1 MRMLKCFLA
10 GFMVCGVAACSE
22 PPSGEHR
29 VAPKPDSVIATSPN
43 PDSAAL
49 ERYRRALPAS
59 VLARKGACPFEC
71 CVYGDWLADTTFAL
85 YRQPQ
90 ISGGPA
96 FVINKGE
103 KFKADSGVVFVTGIG
118 LAIVDDTV
126 FRYADRKP
134 WLLPGDTLV
143 LLDPIG
149 EGYWNAWRRGEVLK
163 EVPPFFES
171 IPEAKRGRLIG
182 KPEREW
188 WVHATAG
195 DRSGWIDMQRA
206 RVRGADACG
215 GPVEGL

>member
-1 MRMLKCFLA
+1 MVRRALA
-10 GFMVCGVAACSE
+10 ISLLCIACAAEKE
-22 PPSGEHR
+22 PQPADEQPST
-29 VAPKPDSVIATSPN
+29 PDSVIATSSN

-49 ERYRRALPAS
+49 ERYRRALSPS
-59 VLARKGACPFEC
+59 VLTRKGACPFEC
-71 CVYGDWLADTTFAL
+71 CVYGDWLADATFPL
-85 YRQPQ
+85 YGDPQ
-90 ISGGPA
+90 ISSGPA
-96 FVINKGE
+96 FVLNKGE

-126 FRYADRKP
+126 FRYADGKP

-149 EGYWNAWRRGEVLK
+149 EGYWNAWRRGEILK

-195 DRSGWIDMQRA
+195 NRSGWINMQRA